1 MVISV
6 RHCRQTSWARIRSN
20 MSKRRRMY
28 STSSVM
34 LKTVSILRVG
44 VGSAIIIVEVVGFEA
59 VIVICSVVVIG
70 DVVVGDIT

>member
-34 LKTVSILRVG
+34 LKTVSILGVG
-44 VGSAIIIVEVVGFEA
+44 VGSVVGFGA
-59 VIVICSVVVIG
+59 VIVVCSVVVIL
-70 DVVVGDIT
+70 DVVLGDIT